1 MELNRDNSAIEDRA
15 LPCKADTRRLGGG
28 GGSGG
33 RGVALASYTNEVMS
47 LDCLEVRTSKT
58 GVQTGREGSGSF
70 IVAYS

>member
-15 LPCKADTRRLGGG
+15 LLCKADTRRLGVGRGG
-28 GGSGG
+28 GG
-33 RGVALASYTNEVMS
+33 ALTSYTNEVMS

>member
-1 MELNRDNSAIEDRA
+1 MQSRHQEA
-15 LPCKADTRRLGGG
+15 GGG
-28 GGSGG
+28 EGWGGG
-33 RGVALASYTNEVMS
+33 ALTSYTNEVMS

>member
-1 MELNRDNSAIEDRA
+1 MDGWSLIGTTA
-15 LPCKADTRRLGGG
+15 LLRMGLFHAKQTPGGWGAG
-28 GGSGG
+28 GEG
-33 RGVALASYTNEVMS
+33 RVALTSYTNEVMS

>member
-28 GGSGG
+28 G
-33 RGVALASYTNEVMS
+33 VALTSYTNEVMS
-47 LDCLEVRTSKT
+47 LDCLEVRTPKT

>member
-1 MELNRDNSAIEDRA
+1 MQSRHQQA
-15 LPCKADTRRLGGG
+15 GGL
-28 GGSGG
+28 GG
-33 RGVALASYTNEVMS
+33 RGRVALTSYTNEVMS